1 MVLPIFRLPP
11 VARAAYS
18 DDHLLIIHRS
28 VPMSEPLVLASGS
41 EIRLQMLRQ
50 AGLEIEVRPAR
61 IDEDALTQ
69 SLLAEGAPP
78 RDIADALAE
87 TKARRIADKLTD
99 RWVLGCDQVLDLDG
113 RILSKPADEAKAR
126 EHLSLLSGKTH
137 SLHSAAVL
145 FDGATPI
152 WRHVGRARLTMH
164 PLSDAFIADYVARSW
179 QSIRSSVG
187 CYKIE
192 EEGVRLFSRIDGDHF
207 TILGL
212 PLIELLSFLVL
223 RGKLAT

>member
-1 MVLPIFRLPP
+1 MP
-11 VARAAYS
+11 
-18 DDHLLIIHRS
+18 
-28 VPMSEPLVLASGS
+28 EPLVLASGS
-41 EIRLQMLRQ
+41 EIRAQMLRR

-61 IDEDALTQ
+61 VDEDALTQ
-69 SLLAEGAPP
+69 SLKAEGALP

-87 TKARRIADKLTD
+87 TKARRIADKLSD

-113 RILSKPADEAKAR
+113 RMLSKPADEAEAGR
-126 EHLSLLSGKTH
+126 QLSLLSGKTH

-145 FDGATPI
+145 FDGPTPI

-164 PLSDAFIADYVARSW
+164 SLTEAFIAEYVARNW
-179 QSIRSSVG
+179 ESIRSSVG
-187 CYKIE
+187 GYKVE
-192 EEGVRLFSRIDGDHF
+192 EEGVRLFSRIEGDHF